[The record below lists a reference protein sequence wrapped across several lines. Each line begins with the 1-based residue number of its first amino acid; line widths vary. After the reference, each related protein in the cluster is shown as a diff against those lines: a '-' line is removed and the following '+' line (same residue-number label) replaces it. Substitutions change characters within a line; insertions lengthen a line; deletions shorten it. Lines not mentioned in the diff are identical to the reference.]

1 MEKRNEAQRIAVIE
15 QCVMTE
21 TALRFILN
29 DRYNENSGVHF
40 FKDVQSLTQTMNIR
54 HVTAIIFHFPVI
66 VSCDWKVYFFQEA
79 AYTHPN
85 ILRIILANSGE
96 ERDLITQLVPFHLHG
111 VLNKSCGRETLQEQ
125 LFQLLEQQLAPLNEP
140 ASRKALYGHRLS
152 SIEQTILRYIAC
164 GHSLSEIAVQLGP
177 EYQNHSCPQIQ
188 CDGQAGHQLSSRSA
202 ERSRYS
208 DPSPAAVR
216 RRCCG
221 GRDSVAVLQGF
232 YWQTSIQ
239 VASVNCAIL
248 SGEMRT
254 ALWIAPAAG
263 KTSGYCFSEISQ

>member
-1 MEKRNEAQRIAVIE
+1 MEKRSEAQRIAVIE
-15 QCVMTE
+15 PCVMTE

-29 DRYNENSGVHF
+29 DRYNENSGIHF

-54 HVTAIIFHFPVI
+54 QVTAIIFSLSGHRQLRLE
-66 VSCDWKVYFFQEA
+66 SLLFFQEA

-85 ILRIILANSGE
+85 ILRIILANSGA
-96 ERDLITQLVPFHLHG
+96 ERDLITQLVPFQLHG
-111 VLNKSCGRETLQEQ
+111 VLNKACGRETLQEQ
-125 LFQLLEQQLAPLNEP
+125 LFRLLEQQIAQGALRSSPQ
-140 ASRKALYGHRLS
+140 LYGANKS
-152 SIEQTILRYIAC
+152 SLY
-164 GHSLSEIAVQLGP
+164 SLWLFIVRDSGADGA
-177 EYQNHSCPQIQ
+177 EYQNHSRPQVQ
-188 CDGQAGHQLSSRSA
+188 CDGQAGYQLRSRAA

-208 DPSPAAVR
+208 DSFPAAMLPGR
-216 RRCCG
+216 CG
-221 GRDSVAVLQGF
+221 GRDSVAVLQVC

>member
-1 MEKRNEAQRIAVIE
+1 MEKRNEAQRIAIIE

-40 FKDVQSLTQTMNIR
+40 FKDIQSLTQTMNIR
-54 HVTAIIFHFPVI
+54 HVTAIIFSLSGHRQLRLE
-66 VSCDWKVYFFQEA
+66 SLLFFQEA

-164 GHSLSEIAVQLGP
+164 GHSLSEIAVQLDRNIKTIHAHKYNAMARLGI
-177 EYQNHSCPQIQ
+177 SSAL
-188 CDGQAGHQLSSRSA
+188 GLLS
-202 ERSRYS
+202 
-208 DPSPAAVR
+208 AADILIHLPPP
-216 RRCCG
+216 CG
-221 GRDSVAVLQGF
+221 GDAAEAG
-232 YWQTSIQ
+232 
-239 VASVNCAIL
+239 
-248 SGEMRT
+248 
-254 ALWIAPAAG
+254 IA
-263 KTSGYCFSEISQ
+263 

>member
-54 HVTAIIFHFPVI
+54 HVTAIIFSLSGHRQLRLE
-66 VSCDWKVYFFQEA
+66 SLLFFQEA

-111 VLNKSCGRETLQEQ
+111 VLNKSCG
-125 LFQLLEQQLAPLNEP
+125 LLEQQLAPLNEP

-164 GHSLSEIAVQLGP
+164 GHSLSEIAVQLDRNIKTIHAHKYNAMARLGI
-177 EYQNHSCPQIQ
+177 SSAL
-188 CDGQAGHQLSSRSA
+188 GLLS
-202 ERSRYS
+202 
-208 DPSPAAVR
+208 AADILIHLPPP
-216 RRCCG
+216 CG
-221 GRDSVAVLQGF
+221 GDAAEAG
-232 YWQTSIQ
+232 
-239 VASVNCAIL
+239 
-248 SGEMRT
+248 
-254 ALWIAPAAG
+254 IA
-263 KTSGYCFSEISQ
+263 